1 MKSLVTLVASC
12 ALVLAPAVAR
22 AEWPPLGRVLELSRD
37 RSLASTE
44 AEGQLAV
51 ASSYQAWARVPWL
64 ANPYLEFQAY
74 RGAGTKDLAFNS
86 FLMVP
91 VEINGQRGA
100 RIDEANALLRWR
112 TSMRDDVRARVE
124 GDAVAYYGL
133 TATAVARVAAYA
145 RAEIDAKAETDYY
158 AQRLAA
164 GDATQVD
171 KSLADAELARY
182 AQLSAE
188 SNIELLGVKTQFEQ
202 LIGIPVDLPPI
213 AAADPPTLRTP
224 SADAFAK
231 RALDA
236 SPTLKA
242 LTHESGYW
250 GAQSS
255 RVARDA
261 NVPLNLIVNF
271 GRTDLGD
278 LTVGGGLAWTFPM
291 TQRNQGAVAQA
302 DAQKGRADTLHGA
315 FEPLLASR
323 ARSLYQQYALA
334 RAALDAVD
342 ANGIP
347 AAERVVD
354 SMQQAY
360 KAGKI
365 EYIHVLQARR
375 DRANALARR
384 LDLVA
389 TIWRKYGEMVALT
402 GDLP

>member
-1 MKSLVTLVASC
+1 
-12 ALVLAPAVAR
+12 
-22 AEWPPLGRVLELSRD
+22 VLELSRE

-44 AEGQLAV
+44 AQGQLAV

-74 RGAGTKDLAFNS
+74 RGSSTKDLAFNS

-124 GDAVAYYGL
+124 GDAIAYYGL
-133 TATAVARVAAYA
+133 TAAAVARVAAYE

-182 AQLSAE
+182 AQLYAE
-188 SNIELLGVKTQFEQ
+188 SSIELLGVKTQFEQ
-202 LIGIPVDLPPI
+202 LIGIPVDLPPV
-213 AAADPPTLRTP
+213 AAADPPALRTP

-231 RALDA
+231 KALDA

-315 FEPLLASR
+315 FEPLLAAR

-334 RAALDAVD
+334 RSALDAVD

-389 TIWRKYGEMVALT
+389 TLWRKYGEMVALT